1 MEKGAT
7 TLSRFLIEE
16 QRAFPEATGDFT
28 LLIESIAFASKIISR
43 EVNKA
48 GIVNIIGK
56 AQSVNVH
63 GEEQQKLDV
72 YADKKMIQ
80 ALDHLG
86 KLCAMASEEND
97 EVIQVPQQ
105 YPKGK
110 YLAVFDPLDGSSN
123 IDVNISIGTIFGIY
137 RRLDNA
143 DVNTPCCKDFFQP
156 GRKMVA
162 AGYVIYGSSTMMVYS
177 AGNGVHGFT
186 LDPSIGEYI
195 LSHPYMKIPETGKI
209 YSINEAN
216 YHKWDEPTRLF
227 TEHLKNH
234 PDREYTSRYIGSLVA
249 DFHRNLLKGGVF
261 LYPGDSKNKRGKL
274 RLLYECAPL
283 AFIIENAGGK
293 AVNGEMDILDIV
305 PESLHQKEPLCI
317 GSKYEVE
324 TYMKYKRGE
333 LK

>member
-1 MEKGAT
+1 MEKGVT
-7 TLSRFLIEE
+7 NLNRFLIEE

-28 LLIESIAFASKIISR
+28 MLIESIAFASKIIGR

-56 AQSVNVH
+56 AQSINVH

-72 YADKKMIQ
+72 YADKKMIE
-80 ALDHLG
+80 AMDHLG

-97 EVIQVPQQ
+97 EVIQVPKE

-137 RRLDNA
+137 KRQDGET
-143 DVNTPCCKDFFQP
+143 DTPCCKSFMQP

-195 LSHPYMKIPETGKI
+195 LSHPNMKIPECGNI

-216 YHKWDEPTRLF
+216 YHHWDEPTIKYI
-227 TEHLKNH
+227 EHIKNH
-234 PDREYTSRYIGSLVA
+234 PERKYTARYIGSLVA

-261 LYPGDSKNKRGKL
+261 LYPADEKNKRGKL

-283 AFIIENAGGK
+283 AYIIENAGGR
-293 AVNGEMDILDIV
+293 ATNGVQDILDIV
-305 PESLHQKEPLCI
+305 PDTLHQKEPLVI

-324 TYMKYKRGE
+324 TYLKFQRGE

>member
-1 MEKGAT
+1 MEKGVT
-7 TLSRFLIEE
+7 NLNRFLIEE

-28 LLIESIAFASKIISR
+28 MLIESIAFASKIISR

-72 YADKKMIQ
+72 YADKKMIE
-80 ALDHLG
+80 AMDHLG

-97 EVIQVPQQ
+97 EVIQVPKE

-123 IDVNISIGTIFGIY
+123 IDVNISIGTIFGIFK
-137 RRLDNA
+137 RQDG
-143 DVNTPCCKDFFQP
+143 DTGTPCCKDFMQP
-156 GRKMVA
+156 GRRMVA

-195 LSHPYMKIPETGKI
+195 LSHPNMKIPECGKI

-216 YHKWDEPTRLF
+216 YHHWDEPTRKF
-227 TEHLKNH
+227 VEHIKNNKE
-234 PDREYTSRYIGSLVA
+234 RTYTARYIGSLVA

-261 LYPGDSKNKRGKL
+261 LYPGDEKNKRGKL

-283 AFIIENAGGK
+283 AYLIENAGGR
-293 AVNGEMDILDIV
+293 ATNGVQDILDIV
-305 PESLHQKEPLCI
+305 PDTLHQKEPLII

-324 TYMKYKRGE
+324 TYLKYQRGE

>member
-7 TLSRFLIEE
+7 NLNRFLIEE

-28 LLIESIAFASKIISR
+28 MLIESIAFASKIISR

-72 YADKKMIQ
+72 YADKKMI
-80 ALDHLG
+80 DSMNHLG

-97 EVIQVPQQ
+97 EVVQVPQK

-137 RRLDNA
+137 KRKDDNEG
-143 DVNTPCCKDFFQP
+143 TPCCDDFMQP
-156 GRKMVA
+156 GRDMVA

-195 LSHPYMKIPETGKI
+195 LSHPYMQIPETGKI
-209 YSINEAN
+209 YSINEGN
-216 YHKWDEPTRLF
+216 YPKWDDSTRGYIDFLRR
-227 TEHLKNH
+227 H
-234 PDREYTSRYIGSLVA
+234 PDRQYTARYIGSLVA

-261 LYPGDSKNKRGKL
+261 LYPADSGHPNGKL

-283 AFIIENAGGK
+283 AFLIENAGGK
-293 AVNGEMDILDIV
+293 ATNGTQDILDIV
-305 PESLHQKEPLCI
+305 PTALHQREQLII

-324 TYMKYKRGE
+324 TYLKFKSGE